1 MKKFLAALLI
11 VLICASTAQAD
22 LMMKV
27 GTQAFKTLTFT
38 GVTLQLDTATGFIT
52 QSSIDLR
59 PYQNRKITIQKDG
72 SNYVVAWIGGQ
83 SAGGETYGAEA
94 NPDVNFGSIGS
105 WTLGSGWSISNNTL
119 SAASVANN
127 ISAYIGGVLT
137 KQALWKFVYTCS
149 SDTAGSYAMRNT
161 GVSSGPSHTGTGS
174 IVDYYATPD
183 GSHNSAG
190 IISTATLTAFFTSLS
205 VKQVLTPSNGST
217 SGQYGAILTSTKGGP
232 QGVTS
237 VTGSPWNAGTVT
249 VILSAS

>member
-83 SAGGETYGAEA
+83 SAGGETYGAEQ
-94 NPDVNFGSIGS
+94 VNNGTFADGSHWTLGGSWSIGS
-105 WTLGSGWSISNNTL
+105 
-119 SAASVANN
+119 
-127 ISAYIGGVLT
+127 GVLT
-137 KQALWKFVYTCS
+137 GH
-149 SDTAGSYAMRNT
+149 AGSGARAQND
-161 GVSSGPSHTGTGS
+161 GVVTLNALHKIVFTISADTSS
-174 IVDYYATPD
+174 
-183 GSHNSAG
+183 
-190 IISTATLTAFFTSLS
+190 STAPKSM
-205 VKQVLTPSNGST
+205 
-217 SGQYGAILTSTKGGP
+217 
-232 QGVTS
+232 
-237 VTGSPWNAGTVT
+237 
-249 VILSAS
+249 